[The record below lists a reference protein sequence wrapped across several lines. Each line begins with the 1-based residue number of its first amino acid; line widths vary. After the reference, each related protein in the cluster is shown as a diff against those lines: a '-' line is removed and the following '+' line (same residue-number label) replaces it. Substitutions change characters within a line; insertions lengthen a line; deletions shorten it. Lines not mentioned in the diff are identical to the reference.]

1 MIKTMK
7 SYKQPINKNA
17 TFQPF
22 PQQVKI
28 TLPETP
34 HTIIVNNK
42 EDQII
47 LPETSI
53 IKPTF
58 KEPVLDT
65 VILLQFVDVDK
76 LLDVK
81 QSKKLN
87 VYELY
92 QLKDLAKK
100 LHISFSNINKGN
112 LIEKIK
118 NLYNYYFK
126 DHNNLIGDLKQ
137 VSKINLTILNQLFDE
152 HRIPYEKK
160 NELLDKIK
168 PILKTQNEPLLSII
182 KVLES
187 EWIVPKK

>member
-1 MIKTMK
+1 MK
-7 SYKQPINKNA
+7 SYRQPINKNA
-17 TFQPF
+17 TFQSF

-65 VILLQFVDVDK
+65 VLLLQFVDVDK

-81 QSKKLN
+81 QSKKIN

-126 DHNNLIGDLKQ
+126 DQNNLIGDLKQ

-160 NELLDKIK
+160 TELLDKIK

>member
-7 SYKQPINKNA
+7 SYRQPINKNA
-17 TFQPF
+17 TFQPST
-22 PQQVKI
+22 QVKI

-53 IKPTF
+53 IKSTF
-58 KEPVLDT
+58 KEPVLET
-65 VILLQFVDVDK
+65 VLLLQFVDVDK

-118 NLYNYYFK
+118 NLYNQYFK
-126 DHNNLIGDLKQ
+126 DQNNLIGDLKQ

-160 NELLDKIK
+160 NQLLDKIK